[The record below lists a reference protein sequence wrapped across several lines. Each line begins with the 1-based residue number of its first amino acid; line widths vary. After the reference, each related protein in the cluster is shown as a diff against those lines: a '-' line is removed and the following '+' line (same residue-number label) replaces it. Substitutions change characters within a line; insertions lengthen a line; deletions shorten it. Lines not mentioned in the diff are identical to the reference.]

1 MALPCHP
8 RQGRDNADVP
18 AGPGAVLCHL
28 RELFATSPPPL
39 LGQRV
44 QEGSQEPFTS
54 CMGFSLTPKSS
65 ASCRALPGTSS
76 SPRGCAQ
83 TRLSRPGIET
93 TRCFYLFLSPN
104 TEVLPLPR
112 ARHTWEP
119 GASPGSGRICIP
131 GWLREATALPVSR
144 SSHLLTPSGCGKC
157 RLNFLVSSL
166 GRKRAQIPT
175 PLPGRCRTPP
185 LPEALLLVASRIS
198 KPALNFFPPAQAGFS
213 RERRGGEFG
222 GRREP

>member
-1 MALPCHP
+1 MSPQAGQGQRRCPRRAKGCALSPQGAVCHLSTST
-8 RQGRDNADVP
+8 
-18 AGPGAVLCHL
+18 PGAAGAGREPRTLHQLPGLFPDPKILSHL
-28 RELFATSPPPL
+28 QSSP
-39 LGQRV
+39 
-44 QEGSQEPFTS
+44 
-54 CMGFSLTPKSS
+54 
-65 ASCRALPGTSS
+65 PGTSS

-157 RLNFLVSSL
+157 RLNFLVFSL

-185 LPEALLLVASRIS
+185 SA
-198 KPALNFFPPAQAGFS
+198 
-213 RERRGGEFG
+213 
-222 GRREP
+222 